1 MGNVPRLKEGPST
14 TLEEVARHA
23 GVSRSTVSRVING
36 GSRVSPDAL
45 EAVNRAIGEL
55 RYVPN
60 RAARSLASRQ
70 SHAIAL
76 IVPED
81 TTRFF
86 GDPYF
91 SAIVAGINDR
101 VSASPYMLGLFI
113 ASDDPADKA
122 ASFIA
127 SGSVDG
133 ALVVSHHTS
142 DEYLG
147 RIARSTTVVY
157 GGRPMDSRDDDYWVD
172 VDNVEGGRIATRHL
186 VERGC
191 RRIAMITGPPDMR
204 AGVERLAGFRE
215 VLADEGLEPVG
226 VEDGEFSAV
235 GAVAAMT
242 RILDS
247 GVTPDAVFV
256 ASDLMARGALGVL
269 EGRGLRVPDD
279 VAIVGFDDSPVAAR
293 VTPPL
298 TTVRQPSREQGAVMA
313 DVLIRLLSGEDPP
326 TESMLPL
333 ELVVRASA

>member
-1 MGNVPRLKEGPST
+1 MLKSKDAPSA
-14 TLEEVARHA
+14 TLEEVAERA

-45 EAVNRAIGEL
+45 AAVEKAIAEL
-55 RYVPN
+55 HYVPN

-76 IVPED
+76 VVPED

-113 ASDDPADKA
+113 ASGDPDDKA
-122 ASFIA
+122 TSFVS

-142 DEYLG
+142 DEYVG
-147 RIARSTTVVY
+147 RIARSTSVVY
-157 GGRPMDSRDDDYWVD
+157 GGRPMLPRADDYWVD
-172 VDNVEGGRIATRHL
+172 VDNVEGGRIATRRL

-191 RRIAMITGPPDMR
+191 RRIAMITGPPNMR
-204 AGVERLAGFRE
+204 ASVDRLSGFHDVLDEAG
-215 VLADEGLEPVG
+215 LAPAGIA
-226 VEDGEFSAV
+226 DGEFSAV
-235 GAVAAMT
+235 GGAAAMA
-242 RILDS
+242 RILES
-247 GVTPDAVFV
+247 GSDPDAVFI

-269 EGRGLRVPDD
+269 ARGGLRVPDD
-279 VAIVGFDDSPVAAR
+279 VALVGFDDSPVAAN
-293 VTPPL
+293 VQPPL
-298 TTVRQPSREQGAVMA
+298 TTVRQPSREQGSAMA
-313 DVLIRLLSGEDPP
+313 DVLIRLLAGEDPP
-326 TESMLPL
+326 GETLLPL
-333 ELVVRASA
+333 ELVIRESA